1 MVPTGST
8 QSQALTDEDRASIMQ
23 ASRDYLEGWYEA
35 DPERMARALH
45 PDLVKRT
52 VGLDADGG
60 QWRLLR
66 PSTAEMMVGFT
77 REGGGSAVP
86 EGERTYEISIQD
98 GFRHIACVRAL
109 SPLFMD
115 YLHLAKFDERW
126 LIVNVIWEVREG
138 VSQF

>member
-1 MVPTGST
+1 MEPTAGMPD
-8 QSQALTDEDRASIMQ
+8 QSLSAGDRDAIMQ
-23 ASRDYLEGWYEA
+23 ASRDYVEGWYEA

-52 VGLDADGG
+52 VGLDGDSGE
-60 QWRLLR
+60 WRLLR

-77 REGGGSAVP
+77 REGGGSDVP
-86 EGERTYEISIQD
+86 EGERIYELSIRD

-115 YLHLAKFDERW
+115 YLHLAKFDDRW

-138 VSQF
+138 VAQL

>member
-1 MVPTGST
+1 MEPTAST
-8 QSQALTDEDRASIMQ
+8 PGQSLSAGDRAAIMQ
-23 ASRDYLEGWYEA
+23 ASRDYVEGWYEA

-52 VGLDADGG
+52 VGLDGDSGE
-60 QWRLLR
+60 WRLLR

-77 REGGGSAVP
+77 GEGGGSDVP
-86 EGERTYEISIQD
+86 EDERIYELSIQD

-138 VSQF
+138 VSQL

>member
-1 MVPTGST
+1 MAPTEGNRDE
-8 QSQALTDEDRASIMQ
+8 ALTEEDRASIMQ
-23 ASRDYLEGWYEA
+23 ASRDYLEGWYDA
-35 DPERMARALH
+35 IPERMARALH

-52 VGLDADGG
+52 VGLDTEDGK
-60 QWRLLR
+60 WRLLR

-86 EGERTYEISIQD
+86 EGERAYEISIQD

-115 YLHLAKFDERW
+115 YLHLAQFDDRW
-126 LIVNVIWEVREG
+126 LIVNVIWEVRQG

>member
-1 MVPTGST
+1 MELTANSQD
-8 QSQALTDEDRASIMQ
+8 QSLSAEDEASIIQ
-23 ASRDYLEGWYEA
+23 TSRDYVEGWYEA

-52 VGLDADGG
+52 VGLDGDSRE
-60 QWRLLR
+60 WRLLR

-86 EGERTYEISIQD
+86 EDQRIYDLSIQD

-109 SPLFMD
+109 SPLFID
-115 YLHLAKFDERW
+115 YLHLAKFGERW

-138 VSQF
+138 VSQL